1 MSDRELAEV
10 INDDVW
16 ETLPRRLL
24 QVLIVALLLAIAVAT
39 NGCGVIKPDP
49 DYMYGPK
56 STFEKHERY
65 SGGN

>member
-1 MSDRELAEV
+1 VLLSLA
-10 INDDVW
+10 
-16 ETLPRRLL
+16 
-24 QVLIVALLLAIAVAT
+24 ACGIA
-39 NGCGVIKPDP
+39 KPDP